1 MLLIVHKESR
11 RSKFHFAD
19 YAKSLMVHIFMTL
32 YGSQRKL
39 QLVAKFK
46 NMFLVVFICGG
57 IELKVL

>member
-11 RSKFHFAD
+11 RSEFHFAD
-19 YAKSLMVHIFMTL
+19 YAKSWTLHIFMTF

-39 QLVAKFK
+39 QLVAEFK
-46 NMFLVVFICGG
+46 NMFLVVLICGG

>member
-11 RSKFHFAD
+11 RSEFHFAD
-19 YAKSLMVHIFMTL
+19 YAKNWTLHIFMTF

-46 NMFLVVFICGG
+46 NMFLVVLIFGS